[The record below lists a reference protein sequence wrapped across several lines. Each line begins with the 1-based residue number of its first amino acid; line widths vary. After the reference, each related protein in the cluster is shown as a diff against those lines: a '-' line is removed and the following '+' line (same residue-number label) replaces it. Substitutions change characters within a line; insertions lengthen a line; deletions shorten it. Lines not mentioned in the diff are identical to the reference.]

1 MPLICGSGAS
11 SGVIA
16 SSAPAPEPFFFDL
29 LLEFLEAVLVSGGAA
44 PGGKARPLATPNLP
58 PGPFESPDK
67 LKDEAVDVPSPL
79 RECGGT

>member
-1 MPLICGSGAS
+1 VPLVCGSGAS
-11 SGVIA
+11 SGVVA